1 MSTASPATSP
11 FSSGLPSSRLLGG
24 ALCLLAAVLL
34 MLAPGLA
41 RADDPMAGDAPANPG
56 PRAQLSGAMRTA
68 DIRRATALVA
78 AWQYGRVKDH
88 DSLDWT
94 FAPLYLGFLSA
105 SERLHDP
112 RYAGYVRGVGQ
123 RTHWGLGPRVHH
135 ADDQA
140 VAQAWLALYA
150 RTPDPAM
157 LRPLRERYEAQ
168 MRIPD
173 DPRRPLWWW
182 CDALFMAPPTWAGL
196 ARATHERA
204 YLDYMDR
211 QWWITSALLY
221 DPVEHL
227 YSRDASYLDKHEANG
242 RKLFWSRGNG
252 WVMAGLARVLTLMPA
267 DYPQRPRYV
276 RQFRAMAARLA
287 QLQGKDGLWR
297 AGLLDAAAYPR
308 PETSG
313 SAFIVYALAWGVH
326 HGVLDAAHYRPVI
339 ARGWRGLV
347 GEIYA
352 DGRLGDIQPIGAA
365 PGDYPPGASYVY
377 GVGAFLL
384 AAGEVEALGG
394 KKPQ

>member
-1 MSTASPATSP
+1 MLQVLRSKVP
-11 FSSGLPSSRLLGG
+11 SRLRALG
-24 ALCLLAAVLL
+24 LLAAALL
-34 MLAPGLA
+34 ALSPGHA
-41 RADDPMAGDAPANPG
+41 RADDPMAGDAPADPG
-56 PRAQLSGAMRTA
+56 PRAQLSGAMRPA
-68 DIRRATALVA
+68 DIRRAAALVA

-94 FAPLYLGFLSA
+94 FAPLYLGFLDA
-105 SERLHDP
+105 ADLLREP
-112 RYAGYVRGVGQ
+112 RYAAYVRGVGE
-123 RTHWGLGPRVHH
+123 HSGWGLGPRVHH

-150 RTPDPAM
+150 RHPDPAM
-157 LRPLRERYEAQ
+157 LRPLRERYAAQ
-168 MRIPD
+168 MRVPD
-173 DPRRPLWWW
+173 DPGRPLWWW

-196 ARATHERA
+196 ARATHDRA

-221 DPVEHL
+221 DPAERL
-227 YSRDASYLDKHEANG
+227 YSRDASYLRKREHNG

-252 WVMAGLARVLTLMPA
+252 WVMAGLARVLALMPA

-276 RQFRAMAARLA
+276 RQFRAMASRLV
-287 QLQGKDGLWR
+287 QLQGRDGLWR
-297 AGLLDAAAYPR
+297 AGLLDAEAYPR
-308 PETSG
+308 PEVSG

-326 HGVLDAAHYRPVI
+326 HGVLDDAAYRPAI

-384 AAGEVEALGG
+384 AAGEVDALSGG
-394 KKPQ
+394 TRH

>member
-1 MSTASPATSP
+1 MPPASPA
-11 FSSGLPSSRLLGG
+11 SSAFPSRLLAG

-34 MLAPGLA
+34 MLSPCLA
-41 RADDPMAGDAPANPG
+41 RADDPAAGDAPTHPG
-56 PRAQLSGAMRTA
+56 ARAQLSGALRPA
-68 DIRRATALVA
+68 DIRRAAALVA
-78 AWQYGRVKDH
+78 AWQYGRMKDH

-94 FAPLYLGFLSA
+94 YAPLYLGFLGA
-105 SERLHDP
+105 ADLLHQP
-112 RYAGYVRGVGQ
+112 RYADYVRGVG
-123 RTHWGLGPRVHH
+123 RHFHWGLGPRLHH

-157 LRPLRERYEAQ
+157 LKPLRERYDMQ
-168 MRIPD
+168 MRTPD

-182 CDALFMAPPTWAGL
+182 CDALFMAPPTWSGL
-196 ARATHERA
+196 ARMTQQRA

-227 YSRDASYLDKHEANG
+227 YSRDASYLHQRERNG
-242 RKLFWSRGNG
+242 EKLFWSRGNG
-252 WVMAGLARVLTLMPA
+252 WVMAGLTRVLQDMPA
-267 DYPQRPRYV
+267 DYPHRPRYL

-287 QLQGKDGLWR
+287 PLQGADGLWR

-326 HGVLDAAHYRPVI
+326 HHVLDAATYQPVV
-339 ARGWRGLV
+339 ARGWHGLV

-384 AAGEVEALGG
+384 AAGEVEALSQE
-394 KKPQ
+394 KPR

>member
-1 MSTASPATSP
+1 MSTANPATPS
-11 FSSGLPSSRLLGG
+11 FSLGLSCSRLL
-24 ALCLLAAVLL
+24 ASVLCLLVAALL
-34 MLAPGLA
+34 ALVSGPV
-41 RADDPMAGDAPANPG
+41 RADDSMAGDAPANPG
-56 PRAQLSGAMRTA
+56 PRAHLSGAPRSA
-68 DIRRATALVA
+68 DIRRAAALVA
-78 AWQYGRVKDH
+78 AWQYGRVREH

-105 SERLHDP
+105 AEQLHEP
-112 RYAGYVRGVGQ
+112 RYADYVQGVG
-123 RTHWGLGPRVHH
+123 RHYHWSLGPRVHH

-140 VAQAWLALYA
+140 VAQAWLALHA

-157 LRPLRERYEAQ
+157 LEPLRERYDAQ
-168 MRIPD
+168 LRTRD

-252 WVMAGLARVLTLMPA
+252 WVMAGLARVLMLMPA

-276 RQFRAMAARLA
+276 QQFRAMAARLA

-326 HGVLDAAHYRPVI
+326 HGMLDAATYRPVI
-339 ARGWRGLV
+339 NRGWRGLV

-365 PGDYPPGASYVY
+365 PGDYPPSASYVY

-384 AAGEVEALGG
+384 AAGEVGALAEG
-394 KKPQ
+394 KPQ

>member
-1 MSTASPATSP
+1 MSTARPVPSP
-11 FSSGLPSSRLLGG
+11 FSSRLLAG
-24 ALCLLAAVLL
+24 ALCLLATALL
-34 MLAPGLA
+34 ALSPRPA
-41 RADDPMAGDAPANPG
+41 RADDPQAGDAPANPG
-56 PRAQLSGAMRTA
+56 PRAQLSGAMRSA
-68 DIRRATALVA
+68 DIRRAATLVA

-94 FAPLYLGFLSA
+94 YAPLYLGFLGA
-105 SERLHDP
+105 ADLLHEP
-112 RYAGYVRGVGQ
+112 RYADYVRGVG
-123 RTHWGLGPRVHH
+123 RRSGWGLGPRVRH

-157 LRPLRERYEAQ
+157 LKPLRERYDVQ
-168 MRIPD
+168 MRTPD
-173 DPRRPLWWW
+173 DPQRPLWWW

-196 ARATHERA
+196 ARATHDKA

-221 DPVEHL
+221 DPAEHL
-227 YSRDASYLDKHEANG
+227 YSRDASYLRKRERNG

-252 WVMAGLARVLTLMPA
+252 WVMAGLARVLQEMPA
-267 DYPQRPRYV
+267 DYPQRPRYL
-276 RQFRAMAARLA
+276 RQFREMAARLA
-287 QLQGKDGLWR
+287 QLQGADGLWR

-308 PETSG
+308 PEVSG
-313 SAFIVYALAWGVH
+313 SGFIVYALAWGVRH
-326 HGVLDAAHYRPVI
+326 HVLDDDAYRPAI

-384 AAGEVEALGG
+384 AADEVEALTR
-394 KKPQ
+394 

>member
-1 MSTASPATSP
+1 MSTVCPAMSP
-11 FSSGLPSSRLLGG
+11 FSPRRP
-24 ALCLLAAVLL
+24 ACVLCLLAAVLL
-34 MLAPGLA
+34 VLSPGLA
-41 RADDPMAGDAPANPG
+41 RADDSMAGDAPARPG
-56 PRAQLSGAMRTA
+56 PRAQLSGALRPA
-68 DIRRATALVA
+68 DIRRAAARVA
-78 AWQYGRVKDH
+78 AWQYARVQDH

-94 FAPLYLGFLSA
+94 YAPLYLGFLSA
-105 SERLHDP
+105 ADLLHEP
-112 RYAGYVRGVGQ
+112 RYADYVRKVGE
-123 RTHWGLGPRVHH
+123 HYDWGLGPRVHH

-140 VAQAWLALYA
+140 VAQAWLVLYA

-157 LRPLRERYEAQ
+157 LKPLRERYDAQ
-168 MRIPD
+168 LRIPD
-173 DPRRPLWWW
+173 DPQRPLWWW

-196 ARATHERA
+196 AKATHERA

-221 DPVEHL
+221 DPAEHL
-227 YSRDASYLDKHEANG
+227 YSRDASYLHQHERNG
-242 RKLFWSRGNG
+242 EKLFWSRGNG
-252 WVMAGLARVLTLMPA
+252 WVLAGLARVLSLMPN
-267 DYPQRPRYV
+267 DYPQRPRYLQ
-276 RQFRAMAARLA
+276 QFHEMAARLA

-326 HGVLDAAHYRPVI
+326 HGVLDAAAYRSAI
-339 ARGWRGLV
+339 NRGWRGLV

-384 AAGEVEALGG
+384 AAGEVEAISEA
-394 KKPQ
+394 KPR

>member
-1 MSTASPATSP
+1 MPFAALVHSPRRRLLATAS
-11 FSSGLPSSRLLGG
+11 LLMV
-24 ALCLLAAVLL
+24 LLLAS
-34 MLAPGLA
+34 LAGPA
-41 RADDPMAGDAPANPG
+41 RADDPLAGDAPASPG
-56 PRAQLSGAMRTA
+56 PRAQLSGAMQPVA
-68 DIRRATALVA
+68 IRRAAALVA
-78 AWQYGRVKDH
+78 AWQYSRVAQH

-94 FAPLYLGFLSA
+94 FAPLYLGFLDA
-105 SERLHDP
+105 AQLLHEP
-112 RYAGYVRGVGQ
+112 RYADDVRRVGK
-123 RTHWGLGPRVHH
+123 HFAWGLGPRAWH

-140 VAQAWLALYA
+140 VAQAWLALHA

-157 LRPLRERYEAQ
+157 LKPLRAHHDAQ
-168 MRIPD
+168 MRTPD
-173 DPRRPLWWW
+173 NPQRPLWWW

-196 ARATHERA
+196 ARATRDPA

-211 QWWITSALLY
+211 QWWLTSALLY
-221 DPVEHL
+221 DPAEHL
-227 YSRDASYLDKHEANG
+227 YSRDASYLHKLERNG

-252 WVMAGLARVLTLMPA
+252 WVMAGLARVLSLMPA

-276 RQFRAMAARLA
+276 QQFREMAARLA
-287 QLQGKDGLWR
+287 QLQGADGLWR

-313 SAFIVYALAWGVH
+313 SAFIVYALAWGVR
-326 HGVLDAAHYRPVI
+326 HGVLDAASYRPAI

-384 AAGEVEALGG
+384 AASEVEAVSEGH
-394 KKPQ
+394 PR